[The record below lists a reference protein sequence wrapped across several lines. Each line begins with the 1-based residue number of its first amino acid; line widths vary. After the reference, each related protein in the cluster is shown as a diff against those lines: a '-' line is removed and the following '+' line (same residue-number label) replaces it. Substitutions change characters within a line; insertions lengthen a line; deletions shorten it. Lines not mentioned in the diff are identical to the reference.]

1 MLFQRIQQRRSKAE
15 IARLE
20 FGRVFRAVDTGKVE
34 DEVRLGAEFV
44 QLFRSAVNVVFV
56 NFINLYIR
64 ACTVL
69 EVTDIFQIFCEIP
82 PDKAFCA
89 CDKYSH
95 VHFLLP
101 NYTTLKVP
109 HAKITA
115 QAMVDLWHFI
125 QASRY

>member
-69 EVTDIFQIFCEIP
+69 EVTDIFQIFCEIRP
-82 PDKAFCA
+82 TKPFAPVISILMCIF
-89 CDKYSH
+89 
-95 VHFLLP
+95 FFP
-101 NYTTLKVP
+101 IIP
-109 HAKITA
+109 R
-115 QAMVDLWHFI
+115 
-125 QASRY
+125 SRYLMRK